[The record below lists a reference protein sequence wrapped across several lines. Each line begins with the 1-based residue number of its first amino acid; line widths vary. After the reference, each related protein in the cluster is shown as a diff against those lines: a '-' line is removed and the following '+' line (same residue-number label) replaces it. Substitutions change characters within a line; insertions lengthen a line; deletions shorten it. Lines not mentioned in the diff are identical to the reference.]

1 MDVVSNRHEIYA
13 KLDHERS
20 SGRKIGLIPTMGALH
35 AGHISLVKKSREVCD
50 VSVAT
55 IFVNPSQ
62 FGPKEDFSRYPRT
75 LESDLEK
82 LDKAGTDFVFV
93 PDSHSMYPPGFSTY
107 VEPPAVALKW
117 DGEFRPGHFRGVTT
131 VVLKLFQLIP
141 ATIAFFGR
149 KDFQQCAV
157 IRRMVEDLNVPIRI
171 EICPTV
177 REPDGLAMSSRN
189 RYLSQPE
196 RQQSLGLWHALQ
208 GANDLIASGKRNVEE
223 IQKAMKQILSDH
235 SIERID
241 YAAIVDEETL
251 EPLTTIEKTAV
262 ILLAAHVGSTRLID
276 NLLIEV

>member
-13 KLDHERS
+13 KLDHERN

-35 AGHISLVKKSREVCD
+35 NGHISLVKKSREVCD

-93 PDSHSMYPPGFSTY
+93 PDAQSIYPPGFSTY
-107 VEPPAVALKW
+107 VEPPAVASKW

-141 ATIAFFGR
+141 ATVAFFGR

-208 GANDLIASGKRNVEE
+208 GANDLIASGKRNVAE
-223 IQKAMKQILSDH
+223 IEKAMRLILSDH
-235 SIERID
+235 SIERVD
-241 YAAIVDEETL
+241 YAVIVDEETL

-262 ILLAAHVGSTRLID
+262 VLLAAHVGSTRLID

>member
-13 KLDHERS
+13 KLDHERN

-35 AGHISLVKKSREVCD
+35 NGHISLVKKSREVCD

-93 PDSHSMYPPGFSTY
+93 PDAQSIYPPGFSTY
-107 VEPPAVALKW
+107 VEPPAVASKW

-141 ATIAFFGR
+141 ATVAFFGR

-208 GANDLIASGKRNVEE
+208 GANDLIASGKRNVAE
-223 IQKAMKQILSDH
+223 IEKAMRLILSDH
-235 SIERID
+235 SIERVD
-241 YAAIVDEETL
+241 YAVIVDEETL

>member
-13 KLDHERS
+13 KLDHERN

-35 AGHISLVKKSREVCD
+35 NGHISLVKKSREVCD

-93 PDSHSMYPPGFSTY
+93 PDAQSIYPPGFSTY
-107 VEPPAVALKW
+107 VEPPAVASKW

-141 ATIAFFGR
+141 ATVAFFGR

-208 GANDLIASGKRNVEE
+208 GANDLIASGKRNVAE
-223 IQKAMKQILSDH
+223 IEKAMRLILSDH
-235 SIERID
+235 SIERVD

>member
-13 KLDHERS
+13 KLDHERN

-35 AGHISLVKKSREVCD
+35 NGHISLVKKSREVCD

-93 PDSHSMYPPGFSTY
+93 PDAQSIYPPGFSTY
-107 VEPPAVALKW
+107 VEPPAVASKW

-141 ATIAFFGR
+141 ATVAFFGR

-177 REPDGLAMSSRN
+177 RESDGLAMSSRN

-208 GANDLIASGKRNVEE
+208 GANDLIASGKRNVAE
-223 IQKAMKQILSDH
+223 IEKAMRLILSDH
-235 SIERID
+235 SIERVD
-241 YAAIVDEETL
+241 YAVIVDEETL

>member
-1 MDVVSNRHEIYA
+1 
-13 KLDHERS
+13 
-20 SGRKIGLIPTMGALH
+20 
-35 AGHISLVKKSREVCD
+35 
-50 VSVAT
+50 
-55 IFVNPSQ
+55 
-62 FGPKEDFSRYPRT
+62 
-75 LESDLEK
+75 
-82 LDKAGTDFVFV
+82 
-93 PDSHSMYPPGFSTY
+93 
-107 VEPPAVALKW
+107 
-117 DGEFRPGHFRGVTT
+117 VTT

-141 ATIAFFGR
+141 ATVAFFGR

-208 GANDLIASGKRNVEE
+208 GANDLIASGKRNVAE
-223 IQKAMKQILSDH
+223 IEKAMRLILSDH
-235 SIERID
+235 SIERVD
-241 YAAIVDEETL
+241 YAVIVDEETL